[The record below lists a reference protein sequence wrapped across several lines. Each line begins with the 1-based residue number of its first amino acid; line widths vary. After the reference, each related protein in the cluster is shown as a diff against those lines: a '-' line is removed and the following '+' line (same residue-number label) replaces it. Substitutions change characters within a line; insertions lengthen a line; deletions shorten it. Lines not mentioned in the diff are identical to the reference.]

1 MKFYKGFRHGKDGT
15 LANQFSTE
23 TKLRFSLQVLLV
35 VALCSCVHKQASRIK
50 SGWYPLTKAQDISC
64 TSWPLRDKDL
74 KVEEIVPFH
83 DDNPGFF
90 VSFIKRNGAKSFY
103 FAPMERDVTPKPSR
117 FVPLDLPRGALL
129 LGGTTIKGNTHSIF
143 LTGESD
149 RVVLETRNLYSGLQG
164 QRIPIAIKGYSR
176 GRVIEGKGGDWLVIE
191 DESGQSR
198 VYFLAFDSQ
207 GNRTLKPVQLE
218 IEEGAK
224 IALIQG
230 RLLASYRDYPQSHI
244 LHITWINTSDAANAD
259 HGSPIKHQLDLGGAV
274 EAWSLGTLPS
284 GPILAAIVGD
294 SLVGDANLVLVR
306 LDLNSKNGK
315 LQLIGKVDLRD
326 IHVSEPLFSE
336 TPKGTELMLA
346 NWVDEESTIARYIVK
361 SEGLSKP
368 IFSGLFAKGAH
379 LVGLLQAKET
389 DRIQVL
395 TRHRIESQWVYQ
407 VCGL

>member
-1 MKFYKGFRHGKDGT
+1 M
-15 LANQFSTE
+15 
-23 TKLRFSLQVLLV
+23 RFFLQVLLV

-64 TSWPLRDKDL
+64 TSWPLREKDL
-74 KVEEIVPFH
+74 KVEEIVPFRG
-83 DDNPGFF
+83 DNPGFF
-90 VSFIKRNGAKSFY
+90 VSVIKRNGAKSFY
-103 FAPMERDVTPKPSR
+103 FAPIERDANPKPSR
-117 FVPLDLPRGALL
+117 FVPLDLPRGALF
-129 LGGTTIKGNTHSIF
+129 LGGTTIKGNTHVIF

-149 RVVLETRNLYSGLQG
+149 RVVLETRNLDSELQG
-164 QRIPIAIKGYSR
+164 QRIPIVIKGYSR
-176 GRVIEGKGGDWLVIE
+176 GQVIEGQGGDWLIIE

-207 GNRTLKPVQLE
+207 GNRTLKSVSLE

-224 IALIQG
+224 MTLVQG
-230 RLLASYRDYPQSHI
+230 RLLASYRANPQSHI
-244 LHITWINTSDAANAD
+244 LNITRLNTSDALNS
-259 HGSPIKHQLDLGGAV
+259 GYRSPIKHQLDLGGAV
-274 EAWSLGTLPS
+274 EAWSLGSLPS

-294 SLVGDANLVLVR
+294 SLVGDAKLVLAR
-306 LDLNSKNGK
+306 LDLNSKNSK

-336 TPKGTELMLA
+336 TPKGTELMLV
-346 NWVDEESTIARYIVK
+346 NWVDEESTIARYIVQP
-361 SEGLSKP
+361 EGLSKP
-368 IFSGLFAKGAH
+368 LFSGLFAKGAH